1 MPRLPINYQ
10 NTYFYKIV
18 CKDLSV
24 PDSYVG
30 HTTDFTKRRAD
41 HKKRSNNLT
50 STALPVHR
58 FIHNN
63 GGWDNFDMILIERR
77 TCQDKLEACKFE
89 RGHIEDLNATLNAH
103 MPSRTKNTMKRSE
116 NIPSRKW
123 RNILKTTRR
132 RLMSGEIHDLNA
144 NVVAHF
150 SIIIRLDTTGHWNI
164 KNIWPLHQ
172 INLMIF

>member
-103 MPSRTKNTMKRSE
+103 MPSRTKKEYYEEKREHTLKKVKEYYESNKE
-116 NIPSRKW
+116 KVDEW
-123 RNILKTTRR
+123 RNTRFECECGGSFFNHNKARHDRTLK
-132 RLMSGEIHDLNA
+132 
-144 NVVAHF
+144 
-150 SIIIRLDTTGHWNI
+150 
-164 KNIWPLHQ
+164 HQ
-172 INLMIF
+172 EYLASTSD